1 MGTKSS
7 QLWDVPFRK
16 DVSPSVSLISEPDG
30 DSTAML
36 VIAPRGLDAYPK
48 YLVRFSAVYALTLEE
63 EAESVTELGQAPE
76 GDYAYI
82 WADSPHAAS
91 YQALLPDFPFRGGD
105 TKIKHYVVL
114 GGDNIAGVVSAS
126 EPIVER
132 LDGPVTISIAH
143 AV

>member
-36 VIAPRGLDAYPK
+36 VVAPRGLDAYPK

-63 EAESVTELGQAPE
+63 EAEAVTELGQAPQ
-76 GDYAYI
+76 GDYTYV

-91 YQALLPDFPFRGGD
+91 YQTLLPAFAFRGGA
-105 TKIKHYVVL
+105 KVSHYVVL
-114 GGDNIAGVVSAS
+114 GGDNIDSIVSAS

-132 LDGPVTISIAH
+132 VDGPMTISIAH

>member
-36 VIAPRGLDAYPK
+36 VVAPRGLDAYPK

-63 EAESVTELGQAPE
+63 EAEAVTELGQAPQ
-76 GDYAYI
+76 GDYAYV

-91 YQALLPDFPFRGGD
+91 YQTLLPDFAFRGGA
-105 TKIKHYVVL
+105 KVSHYVVL
-114 GGDNIAGVVSAS
+114 GGDNIASIVSAS

-132 LDGPVTISIAH
+132 VDGPMTISIAH

>member
-36 VIAPRGLDAYPK
+36 VVAPRGLDAYPK

-63 EAESVTELGQAPE
+63 EAESVTELGQSSE
-76 GDYAYI
+76 GDYAYV

-91 YQALLPDFPFRGGD
+91 YQALLPDFAFRGGG
-105 TKIKHYVVL
+105 TQIRHYVVL
-114 GGDNIAGVVSAS
+114 GGDNIASIVSAS
-126 EPIVER
+126 EPIIEQV
-132 LDGPVTISIAH
+132 DGPMTISTTH

>member
-36 VIAPRGLDAYPK
+36 VVAPRGLDAYPK
-48 YLVRFSAVYALTLEE
+48 YLVRFSTVYALTLEE
-63 EAESVTELGQAPE
+63 EAEALTELGQAPQ
-76 GDYAYI
+76 GDYAYV

-91 YQALLPDFPFRGGD
+91 YQALLPDFAFRGG
-105 TKIKHYVVL
+105 TKVSHYVVL
-114 GGDNIAGVVSAS
+114 GGDNIASIVSAS

-132 LDGPVTISIAH
+132 VDGPMTISIAH